1 MKLTLIVNQDIII
14 LFFPA
19 STVTHTISTPPTL
32 GTTATS
38 SMITPSSAETSPN
51 IITLTVHRGKIKY
64 FA

>member
-1 MKLTLIVNQDIII
+1 MKLTLIVKKIII

-19 STVTHTISTPPTL
+19 STVTSTISTPPSV

-38 SMITPSSAETSPN
+38 CMITPSSAETSPN
-51 IITLTVHRGKIKY
+51 IITSTVHGGKIKY

>member
-1 MKLTLIVNQDIII
+1 MKLALIVKKIII

-19 STVTHTISTPPTL
+19 STVTSTISTPPSL

-38 SMITPSSAETSPN
+38 CIITPSSKTSPN
-51 IITLTVHRGKIKY
+51 MITSTVHGGKIKY